1 MKNNCNPSKLIAAI
15 AQLLLLGACGSPVAT
30 QSNLPAPLNDRTGL
44 RDTDK
49 TQKELSDKVA
59 KQESITFTLRQ
70 DFDALKQDI
79 DTFKIVFALAFLV
92 LLPAVGLASY
102 FFARKPRSS
111 VENTRSRKRLKEL
124 DASSAS
130 VSQEPNQNKSG
141 GLGLGSANRSVHS
154 SQSSDSPPDGTQ
166 STSQSSQYQK
176 PDIQAIKDKYSNS
189 PITNTSRNIAIP
201 QQSQTNQSLTYD
213 LSIECYQ
220 TGKYDLLQP
229 YSQGYFS
236 ATPESMTRNRAYQ
249 ENPLELVQSYDGLF
263 WIIKTVD
270 SHCLLFPNPEK
281 RIEQTRILGIEYF
294 FGTNFKNEN
303 YQSVTVTDPAYMGYE
318 NGKWVMRQKG
328 QIDFGY

>member
-1 MKNNCNPSKLIAAI
+1 MRNSFNPSKLIVAI
-15 AQLLLLGACGSPVAT
+15 AQLLLLGACGSPAANE
-30 QSNLPAPLNDRTGL
+30 SNLPAPLSDR

-49 TQKELSDKVA
+49 TQKELSDKLA
-59 KQESITFTLRQ
+59 KQEGITFKLRQ
-70 DFDALKQDI
+70 DFDELRQDL
-79 DTFKIVFALAFLV
+79 DTFKIVFALSFLV

-102 FFARKPRSS
+102 FFAIKPRSS
-111 VENTRSRKRLKEL
+111 AENTRLRKRSKEL
-124 DASSAS
+124 DPSSAS
-130 VSQEPNQNKSG
+130 VSQEPNQNKSS
-141 GLGLGSANRSVHS
+141 GLGFGSANKLVSP
-154 SQSSDSPPDGTQ
+154 SQSLESPLDHIQ
-166 STSQSSQYQK
+166 STSEPNQYKK
-176 PDIQAIKDKYSNS
+176 PDFQNTRDKYSSTPN
-189 PITNTSRNIAIP
+189 ISRDTGILRRS
-201 QQSQTNQSLTYD
+201 QSNQSVTYD
-213 LSIECYQ
+213 IAVQFYQ
-220 TGKYDLLQP
+220 NRKYDLLEP

-294 FGTNFKNEN
+294 FNTNFNHEN
-303 YQSVTVTDPAYMGYE
+303 FLSVIVVDPAYMGYE